1 MEWAGWWDFGQAVAQ
16 NTCCLAC
23 CAQECIKTLSEGLAE
38 GSDKEKELSLV
49 NFYLCIEVYLTK
61 CDSVRWTAK
70 GLNHTYASIYSPLN
84 PSPIQAG
91 FEQNSLCY
99 TAGPCWSF
107 VLNIAVCTCPSQT
120 P

>member
-84 PSPIQAG
+84 PSPIQA
-91 FEQNSLCY
+91 
-99 TAGPCWSF
+99 A
-107 VLNIAVCTCPSQT
+107 I
-120 P
+120 